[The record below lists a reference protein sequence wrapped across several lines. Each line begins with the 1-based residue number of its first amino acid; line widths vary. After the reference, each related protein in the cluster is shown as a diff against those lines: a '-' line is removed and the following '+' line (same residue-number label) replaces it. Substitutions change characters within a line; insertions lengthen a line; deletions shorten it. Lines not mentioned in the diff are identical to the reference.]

1 MNKTQKL
8 VVTLLVVSLIL
19 SAVSIALNIAI
30 LKIDI
35 NPSRSTTQV
44 NSQRSSS
51 ASGQLDLFVEP
62 APITGQQGGG
72 TNG

>member
-30 LKIDI
+30 LKIDVS
-35 NPSRSTTQV
+35 PRGATQG
-44 NSQRSSS
+44 SLQTSSS
-51 ASGQLDLFVEP
+51 GVGNLELFVESGLI
-62 APITGQQGGG
+62 AGQVGGS
-72 TNG
+72 NG

>member
-30 LKIDI
+30 LKIDV
-35 NPSRSTTQV
+35 NPLRSTGQGT
-44 NSQRSSS
+44 SQRLSS
-51 ASGQLDLFVEP
+51 ASGRLDLIVEP
-62 APITGQQGGG
+62 ASVTGQGGA
-72 TNG
+72 NG